1 MDVVEEKENKLFDRK
16 EVVVDID
23 NTAGTVSRSHVLQEL
38 KHKFHGE
45 IVILK
50 VTQRFGSKKAVVT
63 ARVYASKENAEK
75 FEPKWRM
82 ARGTPKEKKAEGA
95 EQKK

>member
-1 MDVVEEKENKLFDRK
+1 MNVIEEKENKLFDRK
-16 EVVVDID
+16 EVLVELD
-23 NTAGTVSRSHVLQEL
+23 NSAGTVSRQHVLQEL

-45 IVILK
+45 IVIVK
-50 VTQRFGSKKAVVT
+50 ITQRFGSKKASIT
-63 ARVYASKENAEK
+63 ARVYADKEKAEK